1 MDSKNEVQVE
11 LFNWTEIWTQKW
23 IQIWFRKWTLKDL
36 NYVLI

>member
-36 NYVLI
+36 NYGLK

>member
-36 NYVLI
+36 NYGLE